1 MQKYIVHASRNFT
14 KTFPMIKTEGQIKTE
29 DYGKSSC
36 IVEISA
42 EGKTLTVGNAE
53 VRFYL
58 PIEEMQKAMAEM
70 REEG

>member
-1 MQKYIVHASRNFT
+1 MPNRSQRNT
-14 KTFPMIKTEGQIKTE
+14 KTFPMIKAEGQIKTE

-53 VRFYL
+53 VRFYI
-58 PIEEMQKAMAEM
+58 PTEEMQKALALI
-70 REEG
+70 GKAKQGI

>member
-1 MQKYIVHASRNFT
+1 MPNRSQRNI
-14 KTFPMIKTEGQIKTE
+14 KTFQMIKTEGKIKTE

-53 VRFYL
+53 VRFYI
-58 PIEEMQKAMAEM
+58 PTEEMQKALALIGK
-70 REEG
+70 EEQGI

>member
-1 MQKYIVHASRNFT
+1 MPNRSQRST
-14 KTFPMIKTEGQIKTE
+14 KTFPMIKAEGQIKTE

-53 VRFYL
+53 VRFYI
-58 PIEEMQKAMAEM
+58 PTEEMQKALALI
-70 REEG
+70 GKA

>member
-1 MQKYIVHASRNFT
+1 
-14 KTFPMIKTEGQIKTE
+14 MIKAEGQIKTE

-53 VRFYL
+53 VRFYI
-58 PIEEMQKAMAEM
+58 PTEEMQKALAMIGKA
-70 REEG
+70 